1 MPQEAEPDTTWAANM
16 VPATQLILQDAQAEQ
31 ISEALRDPSE
41 KLENAI
47 AEHRCKAGKS
57 NATVHGSGA

>member
-1 MPQEAEPDTTWAANM
+1 M